1 MIENVLSAGAYCRV
15 GVSSAV
21 AVVSANPDAA
31 IAAIAVLRIGCP
43 LAIFIVRINRL
54 FL

>member
-1 MIENVLSAGAYCRV
+1 MIENVLSAGAYCRA

-21 AVVSANPDAA
+21 AAVSANPDAA

-43 LAIFIVRINRL
+43 LAIFTVRINRL
-54 FL
+54 FR

>member
-1 MIENVLSAGAYCRV
+1 
-15 GVSSAV
+15 V
-21 AVVSANPDAA
+21 AAVSANPDAA

-43 LAIFIVRINRL
+43 LAIFTVRINRL